1 MADGCPG
8 IGVAGVAGGQGV
20 RGCFCFLAA
29 HLDGELGAGLH
40 EVRGH
45 VAHAHALL
53 EAGAV
58 AAAGDRT
65 HLHARRI
72 EDGAALARRRALGHD
87 EAAPLARGALVGD
100 LGEDAL

>member
-1 MADGCPG
+1 MRGDRGSG
-8 IGVAGVAGGQGV
+8 GGGRAGGEGLLLL
-20 RGCFCFLAA
+20 LAA

-58 AAAGDRT
+58 AAARDRT
-65 HLHARRI
+65 HLHARCI

-87 EAAPLARGALVGD
+87 EAAALARGALVCD